1 MLSNHSFSFP
11 FSIFFIFDSLNPA
24 RERLYKGESNGRMI
38 NGIEI
43 QTTTSKRM
51 YPIDFRFS
59 PVVQNTIPLE
69 NQFIGGKKD
78 AMFTTF
84 VTEPNCPVDKNNSGS
99 IIELM
104 DFWKEK

>member
-1 MLSNHSFSFP
+1 
-11 FSIFFIFDSLNPA
+11 
-24 RERLYKGESNGRMI
+24 MI

-84 VTEPNCPVDKNNSGS
+84 VTEPNCPVDKNSSGS